1 MATLYELTGTFKRIN
16 DTEGLDEETKADTLE
31 SIDWSN
37 EFEEKVENTAK
48 VIKNKEASKKLIKEE
63 IDRLTAR
70 YKSLDNDVV
79 WLKRS
84 MQEAFEITGHEKK
97 VKGLLF
103 TVYMAKNQPSV
114 VIDEELLP
122 KKYFIQKLSPDKT
135 TIKEMLKAGKNIK
148 GASLQESRSLRIK

>member
-1 MATLYELTGTFKRIN
+1 MATLYELTGIFKQIN
-16 DTEGLDEETKADTLE
+16 DMEGLDEETKADTLD
-31 SIDWSN
+31 SIDWTDQ
-37 EFEEKVENTAK
+37 FEEKVENTVK
-48 VIKNKEASKKLIKEE
+48 VIKNKEADKKQLKEE

-70 YKSLDNDVV
+70 CKSIENDITR
-79 WLKRS
+79 LKTGL
-84 MQEAFEITGHEKK
+84 QGAFEITGHEK

>member
-1 MATLYELTGTFKRIN
+1 MASLYELTGIFKQIN
-16 DTEGLDEETKADTLE
+16 DMEGLDEETKADTLD
-31 SIDWSN
+31 SIDWADQ
-37 EFEEKVENTAK
+37 FEEKVENTVK
-48 VIKNKEASKKLIKEE
+48 VIKNKEADKKQLKEE

-70 YKSLDNDVV
+70 CKSIENDITR
-79 WLKRS
+79 LKTGL
-84 MQEAFEITGHEKK
+84 QGAFEITGHEK

>member
-16 DTEGLDEETKADTLE
+16 DMEGLDEETKADTLE

-84 MQEAFEITGHEKK
+84 MQEAFEITGHEK

-114 VIDEELLP
+114 IVDEDLLP
-122 KKYFIQKLSPDKT
+122 KKYFVIAKKPDKNA
-135 TIKEMLKAGKNIK
+135 IKELLNAGKKVK
-148 GASLQESRSLRIK
+148 GATLQESRSLRIK

>member
-70 YKSLDNDVV
+70 YKSLDNDVA

-84 MQEAFEITGHEKK
+84 MQEAFEITGHEK

-103 TVYMAKNQPSV
+103 TVYLAKNQPSV
-114 VIDEELLP
+114 VVDEKLLP
-122 KKYFIQKLSPDKT
+122 KKYFVITKKPDKNA
-135 TIKEMLKAGKNIK
+135 IKEVLNAGKKVK
-148 GASLQESRSLRIK
+148 GATLQESRSLRIK

>member
-31 SIDWSN
+31 SIDWT
-37 EFEEKVENTAK
+37 EQFEEKVENTAK

-79 WLKRS
+79 WLKKS
-84 MQEAFEITGHEKK
+84 MQEAFEITGHEK

-103 TVYMAKNQPSV
+103 TVYMGKNQPSV
-114 VIDEELLP
+114 VVDEDLLP
-122 KKYFIQKLSPDKT
+122 KKYFVIAKKPDKNA
-135 TIKEMLKAGKNIK
+135 IKELLNAGKKVK
-148 GASLQESRSLRIK
+148 GATLQESRSLRIK

>member
-37 EFEEKVENTAK
+37 EFEAKVENTAK

-70 YKSLDNDVV
+70 YKSLDNDVE

-84 MQEAFEITGHEKK
+84 MQEAFEITGHEK

-122 KKYFIQKLSPDKT
+122 KKYFVIAKKPDKNA
-135 TIKEMLKAGKNIK
+135 IKELLNAGKKVK
-148 GASLQESRSLRIK
+148 GATLQESRSLRIK